1 MYRSFSTRFRM
12 NLTTQLV
19 PDARLVLLSPHFD
32 DAVWSLGGAVPA
44 WCRDREV
51 TIVTLCDGDA
61 DPAVVQRLTEPAH
74 RWRAFG
80 GIAARRAEDA
90 RAAAMLGCTR
100 IGLGH
105 RDAALRASPTG
116 EFECPA
122 PDALFAACA
131 VPDALEARLRA
142 WLRPDDQ
149 VIAPLGFGGH
159 VDHCITHL
167 LARRLPHTIAYYA
180 DFPYYA
186 PSHAAMLADQVRA
199 LGLPAT
205 PVELEC
211 DWPAWVDA
219 SLCYRSQVIRLFG
232 GRARF
237 IDTLSAYAG
246 DTPRC
251 RIWSTR

>member
-1 MYRSFSTRFRM
+1 MNSTAR
-12 NLTTQLV
+12 LA
-19 PDARLVLLSPHFD
+19 PDARLVLLSPHLD

-44 WCRDREV
+44 WRRDREV

-61 DPAVVQRLTEPAH
+61 EPAVAARLTEPAH

-80 GIAARRAEDA
+80 GVAARRDEDA
-90 RAAAMLGCTR
+90 RAAAMLGCAR

-105 RDAALRASPTG
+105 RDAALRASPDC

-122 PDALFAACA
+122 PDALFAAPGGA
-131 VPDALEARLRA
+131 GAPTVPDALEARLRA
-142 WLRPDDQ
+142 LLRPDDQ

-159 VDHCITHL
+159 VDHCIAHL
-167 LARRLPHTIAYYA
+167 LARRLPHTVAYYA
-180 DFPYYA
+180 EFPYYA
-186 PSHAAMLADQVRA
+186 PAHAATLAEQVRA
-199 LGLPAT
+199 LGLAAM
-205 PVELEC
+205 PVALEC

-237 IDTLSAYAG
+237 IDALSAYAG

-251 RIWSTR
+251 LIWSTR